1 MSIDILE
8 VIETETAAKN
18 ADTVRKL
25 NNFIKNLR
33 RDYRK
38 QEGIMKDPTST
49 QYKVRRARAEKI
61 AIGKVV
67 KRLENLVA

>member
-1 MSIDILE
+1 MSTDILE